1 MRRYEVDFVA
11 TTETRLPTIVK
22 DQFEF
27 RKDKKYHRLQR
38 VLFWILAKID
48 CCVRSEKVYFERH
61 IIDSTNF
68 MDNLFAQNGE
78 LVGIY
83 SMEGKTLLIGPKE
96 YSEMT
101 GNPEVRQVFEFP
113 TEYYLNGRVMGMS
126 IKVIPW
132 MKGMLV
138 VP

>member
-27 RKDKKYHRLQR
+27 RKDKKCHLLQKA
-38 VLFWILAKID
+38 LFWVLVKLGCYVRGEEVSFKRHTID
-48 CCVRSEKVYFERH
+48 P
-61 IIDSTNF
+61 TNF
-68 MDNLFAQNGE
+68 MENLFAQDKE
-78 LVGIY
+78 LVDIY
-83 SMEGKTLLIGPKE
+83 HMEGKTLLIGPKE

-101 GNPEVRQVFEFP
+101 DNPEVRQIFEFP
-113 TEYYLNGRVMGMS
+113 TEYHYNGRVMGMS